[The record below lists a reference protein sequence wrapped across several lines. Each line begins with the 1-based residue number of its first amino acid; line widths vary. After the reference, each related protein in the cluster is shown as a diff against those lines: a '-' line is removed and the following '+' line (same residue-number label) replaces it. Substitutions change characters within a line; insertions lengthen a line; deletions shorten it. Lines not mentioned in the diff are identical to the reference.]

1 MLSRRTSKQQI
12 NIMGNTQGL
21 INEDCFTRTSCDN
34 EETTV
39 VFRSSRMDDWVV
51 ALFPSLN
58 YDSGHTN
65 ERGLVASYVAGLG
78 QHGAADYVG
87 TVAST
92 RPATDAEY
100 EDLAAELESLGYRL
114 RILKKKPSSL

>member
-1 MLSRRTSKQQI
+1 MQERIS
-12 NIMGNTQGL
+12 
-21 INEDCFTRTSCDN
+21 EDCFTVTSCDK
-34 EETTV
+34 EETIV
-39 VFRSSRMDDWVV
+39 VFRASRMGDWVV

-65 ERGLVASYVAGLG
+65 ERGLVASHVAGIG

-114 RILKKKPSSL
+114 HILKKKPSSL